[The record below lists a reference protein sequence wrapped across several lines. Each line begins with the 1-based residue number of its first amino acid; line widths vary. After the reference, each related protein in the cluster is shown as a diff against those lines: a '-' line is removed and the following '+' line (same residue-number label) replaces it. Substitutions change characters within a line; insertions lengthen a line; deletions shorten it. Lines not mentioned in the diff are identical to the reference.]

1 MNRDFVMRLLHERM
15 DQADLSEGR
24 VFDMGTLAEVLINE
38 LAESWEQIPE
48 RTRAIMMGAA
58 FDLVMQDLKL
68 QDADI
73 EAALVIEGLKRK

>member
-15 DQADLSEGR
+15 DQPDLTEGR

-48 RTRAIMMGAA
+48 RTRAVMMGAA
-58 FDLVMQDLKL
+58 FDLVVQDLTL
-68 QDADI
+68 QEADI
-73 EAALVIEGLKRK
+73 AAALVIEGLKKK

>member
-15 DQADLSEGR
+15 DQSDLSEGR

-38 LAESWEQIPE
+38 LAESWELIPE

-58 FDLVMQDLKL
+58 FDLVVQDLKL
-68 QDADI
+68 QEADI
-73 EAALVIEGLKRK
+73 EAALVIEGLKKK

>member
-15 DQADLSEGR
+15 DQVDLSEGR

-38 LAESWEQIPE
+38 LAESWELIPE

-58 FDLVMQDLKL
+58 FDLVVQDLTL
-68 QDADI
+68 READI
-73 EAALVIEGLKRK
+73 EAALVIESLKK

>member
-38 LAESWEQIPE
+38 LAENWDQIPE

-58 FDLVMQDLKL
+58 FDLVVQNLKL
-68 QDADI
+68 QEADI

>member
-1 MNRDFVMRLLHERM
+1 MNREFVMRLLHERM

-38 LAESWEQIPE
+38 LAENWERIPE

-58 FDLVMQDLKL
+58 FDLVVQDLKL
-68 QDADI
+68 READI
-73 EAALVIEGLKRK
+73 EAALVIEGLKKK